1 MAKTTVLTSRQ
12 WVVLK
17 HFLDLKWGQLI
28 STILGF
34 APQRWIKR
42 SQVCLATMWILSF
55 LPYTKIFKKTLIK
68 KGQEWTFD
76 IFFYGRKGKRD
87 EWVQYLQHM
96 FSNFFQFESIRTCS
110 DQHLLSAP
118 IRGHRLY
125 QIPLYK
131 FATGKV
137 LILISKLYQ
146 EGFFDKSGEDFLITW
161 VSYLQESLATQN
173 QCFLLK

>member
-17 HFLDLKWGQLI
+17 YFLDLKWGRLI
-28 STILGF
+28 SAILGF

-76 IFFYGRKGKRD
+76 IFFYGRKEKEMND
-87 EWVQYLQHM
+87 FSIYSICFPISFNLNPSELAQINIYWVH
-96 FSNFFQFESIRTCS
+96 
-110 DQHLLSAP
+110 
-118 IRGHRLY
+118 
-125 QIPLYK
+125 PLE
-131 FATGKV
+131 ATDCIKYHFTNLPLGR
-137 LILISKLYQ
+137 S
-146 EGFFDKSGEDFLITW
+146 
-161 VSYLQESLATQN
+161 
-173 QCFLLK
+173 